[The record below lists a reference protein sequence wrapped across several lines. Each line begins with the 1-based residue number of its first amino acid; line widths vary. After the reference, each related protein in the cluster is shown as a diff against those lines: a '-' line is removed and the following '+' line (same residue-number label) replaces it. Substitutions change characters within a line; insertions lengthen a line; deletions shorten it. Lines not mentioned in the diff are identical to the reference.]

1 MCKKN
6 TTCSVLI
13 SVDMTISEYSV
24 YNSKPEGGFGSL
36 FGTLVGIGAMISV
49 IYATLNWNETDEKK
63 IQHVFKN
70 IGYKVGDREPR
81 LIKKERKEQYTDYV
95 YSVPYGL
102 IDDERLQPIL
112 QKTLI
117 RPVKVMFRGKLI
129 IRVYNSNL
137 PNYIRYDWE
146 QTEKHIV
153 PIGQSLDGIVYHDFD
168 AIPHMTVA
176 GMTRMGKTA
185 FLKLIIAHLMNNNC
199 DIKFCIIDLKER
211 LEFSEYE
218 RYKQVKS
225 VVGNNQEA
233 NNMLDDILERLD
245 SDLKKG
251 IKNVVG
257 VHDKRT
263 FIIVDEAAELDDKCQ
278 NKLSKIARIGGAL
291 GYRLIYAT
299 QYPTADTL
307 PRQIKQNS
315 DAKVS
320 FRLPTKVAS
329 RVAIDENGA
338 EELICPGRAIY
349 RTHER
354 VEIQTFYVDESE
366 MFERLRR
373 FEVDKREDK
382 KTRKDTI
389 KFI

>member
-1 MCKKN
+1 M
-6 TTCSVLI
+6 
-13 SVDMTISEYSV
+13 
-24 YNSKPEGGFGSL
+24 

-81 LIKKERKEQYTDYV
+81 LIKKERKEQYTDYL

-146 QTEKHIV
+146 HTEKHIV
-153 PIGQSLDGIVYHDFD
+153 PIGQSLNGIVYHDFD
-168 AIPHMTVA
+168 TIPHMTVA

-185 FLKLIIAHLMNNNC
+185 FLKLIIAHLMNNNR
-199 DIKFCIIDLKER
+199 DIEFCIIDLKER

-233 NNMLDDILERLD
+233 NDMLDDILERLD

-338 EELICPGRAIY
+338 EELVCPGRAIY

-354 VEIQTFYVDESE
+354 IEVQVPFINDEDIKK
-366 MFERLRR
+366 RLRR
-373 FEVDKREDK
+373 YEVDKGEN
-382 KTRKDTI
+382 KTTRTNTI
-389 KFI
+389 KLV